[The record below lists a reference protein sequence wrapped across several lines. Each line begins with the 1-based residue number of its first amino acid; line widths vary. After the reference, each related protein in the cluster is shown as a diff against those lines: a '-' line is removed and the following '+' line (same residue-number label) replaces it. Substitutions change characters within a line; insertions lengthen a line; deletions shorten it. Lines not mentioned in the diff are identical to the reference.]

1 MNIVLVNMPWAL
13 LDVPSLAVGI
23 LRRSAQ
29 DTFPDG
35 EVTVVHGNLD
45 YVDWLIERREFDL
58 GQFNL
63 LALDSYFSGLGDWVF
78 SSALYPDDD
87 PERRIGEMT
96 EQLPLS
102 ESDRELSIELHRS
115 APEFVT
121 ELARRI
127 VALEPDVVGFTT
139 TFQQNTASLAT
150 ARAIKLAAP
159 RVRTVFGGA
168 NCDGPQGAALHR
180 NFDFV
185 DYVVRGE
192 GEHAFPALLRE
203 LAKETPDPG
212 ALAGIAG
219 LCRRDGGTVRVNSMS
234 TKPLRPADIVS
245 PDYDGYFER
254 LEASGARD
262 WVEPKLVVEGSRG
275 CWWGEKHHCTF
286 CGLNGS
292 FMEFRSKA
300 PDAFYDEVIRQVERH
315 QVLDMYVV
323 DNILDMKYLS
333 TVLPRLHESDYD
345 LRLQFEIKSNLRR
358 EQLETLYRAGLVNV
372 QPGIESLSS
381 RVLKLMDKGV
391 TGCLNVRM
399 LRDAETV
406 GLSVSWNYLYGFP
419 GERPEDY
426 LPLVAQFPAL
436 HHLAPMEG
444 VARIVT
450 ERFSPN
456 FDRPEFGFQPLK
468 PDAQY
473 RRNYNLPESELLEF
487 GYLFTSPHRGI
498 DETTSDVLKA
508 AGDRWQ
514 AEHVQSRLSQVDLGD
529 RIVLVS
535 RRKDFDWT
543 TMTLRD
549 PFEMAVFRLLDQPH
563 TVSALV
569 RKLDGDA
576 SATAVEALLRDWSRL
591 GLVFTD
597 DGHWV
602 HIVPTATNQ
611 ELLRFERIFDT
622 RRKGTTE
629 DEPETEP
636 ETEPQ
641 TESQTEPETRPEAEP
656 SLAG

>member
-23 LRRSAQ
+23 LRRSAENA
-29 DTFPDG
+29 FPDA

-45 YVDWLIERREFDL
+45 YVDWLLERREFTL
-58 GQFNL
+58 SQFNL

-87 PERRIGEMT
+87 PERRIKEMT
-96 EQLPLS
+96 EELPLS
-102 ESDRELSIELHRS
+102 DSDRELSIELHRS
-115 APEFVT
+115 APEFVD

-127 VALEPDVVGFTT
+127 IALEPDVVGFTS

-150 ARAIKLAAP
+150 ARAVKLAAP
-159 RVRTVFGGA
+159 QVRTVFGGA

-192 GEHAFPALLRE
+192 GEQVFPALLGE
-203 LAKETPDPG
+203 LAKGTPAPE
-212 ALAGIAG
+212 ALADIPG
-219 LCRRDGGTVRVNSMS
+219 LCLRDGGTVRVNSMS
-234 TKPLRPADIVS
+234 TKPMRPADIVS

-254 LEASGARD
+254 LEESRARD

-292 FMEFRSKA
+292 FMEFRSKT

-345 LRLQFEIKSNLRR
+345 LRLQFEIKSNMRR

-473 RRNYNLPESELLEF
+473 RRNYNLPESEMLDL
-487 GYLFTSPHRGI
+487 GYLFTAPHRGI

-508 AGDRWQ
+508 AGERWQ
-514 AEHVQSRLSQVDLGD
+514 AEHVHSRLSGVDLDD

-543 TMTLRD
+543 TMTLQD
-549 PFEMAVFRLLDQPH
+549 PFEVAVFRLLDQPH
-563 TVSALV
+563 SVPALLH
-569 RKLDGDA
+569 KLGGEA
-576 SATAVEALLRDWSRL
+576 SSTKLEALLSDWSRL

-597 DGHWV
+597 DEHWV

-622 RRKGTTE
+622 RRKGTT
-629 DEPETEP
+629 DDETEP
-636 ETEPQ
+636 
-641 TESQTEPETRPEAEP
+641 EP